1 MNHEH
6 TNQRLIHTLSV
17 VVFAVA
23 LLALPVSGWSQT
35 TVFFNQRSEPA
46 GLLTSN
52 SVPVETG
59 TLVTSQSA
67 PAETA
72 GYRFT
77 HWTVNG
83 VRQDDELGRGT
94 NPVSFVIFEPTE
106 AVARYLIAT
115 NDTDS
120 DGLPD
125 WYEVHFFNSLSNSAS
140 SDTDGDGFAH
150 LEEFNRGYHPKVAD
164 VIQDGGVSRRR
175 SASTLII
182 LNSNYVTVT
191 QGSVPAGVVSGVDV
205 VLLGSTSAVS
215 EPGAPAGYRFTDWQ
229 VNGHRIADELGYAL
243 GAFNFTVTNTTV
255 GTATFLVETNDID
268 TDGIPDWYEQRYFGT
283 TNNSATSDT
292 DGDGFSLK
300 DEIARNYH
308 PSIFDM
314 IQDGGI
320 SRRRSASFPLD
331 LSGFATFSV
340 VSEPAG
346 IVSQTSYHPT
356 NSLVQTPG
364 APESASGYAFG
375 FWTINGTR
383 QGDELGVAIN
393 PVGYLIQSNSEAK
406 AHYFVQ
412 TNDTDSDGILDWYE
426 WRFFGA
432 LGNSASSDSDAD
444 GFDLSTEYVRGYHPL
459 VKDVIQD
466 GGISRRRSPSFF
478 IDLQPYERMEFTLV
492 DGVLTNL
499 FSAAPPASGGIAFGA
514 NAAPALGD
522 WDGDGDNDLFVGQ
535 VAGVVRVFEN
545 VGSRYTLNLSERT
558 ANFAAMAAAW
568 SGINSPA
575 VALGDWNGDGRADL
589 VVGGDTGTVRVIS
602 STGNFGNSQSPA
614 VNYALATGLSN
625 AIPALAEVTGDA
637 LPDLLIL
644 SEAGTVRV
652 YPHSSNAAAP
662 YAVGS
667 YSENLLP
674 EVVPN
679 ARGITA
685 ADVNFD
691 GRVDVLVSDAAGR
704 VWEFRRGTTPGVFT
718 LITKVWGGSGVGFAS
733 GLRVAAGDVD
743 GDGDVDLIGGF
754 EEGGLV
760 GLRDPR
766 FATPAD
772 LQAVGG
778 VNSILLSWDPD
789 RQSRIIG
796 YKVYRSAPTTN
807 AFLLLT
813 NEIVVLPEFED
824 RQPVAVVSN
833 FYRVTAISGANY
845 PGNSVPVYVESR
857 PSEIA
862 GATVGGITLLMP
874 DYFGKPGTNTIL
886 QINVP
891 NASGISGTN
900 LEIRV
905 AYDPALLTPVAQVEP
920 GRNSVEKTG
929 LSENLIITNN
939 GATAAGE
946 IIITGLGGGV
956 ISGQGNLFDIVFR
969 VGGAVP
975 LGTKATNSFTSVT
988 LQNGAG
994 NVIAVNATDKAVFTA
1009 ANAYFP
1015 GDVNGDGVVSQAD
1028 FVVAMKLA
1036 VGQRDA
1042 TSEEVAAGDLNGNGF
1057 IDKDDA
1063 HLILRIVHGK
1073 EPNPL

>member
-1 MNHEH
+1 MNPKR
-6 TNQRLIHTLSV
+6 TNQQVSGSTA
-17 VVFAVA
+17 AVA
-23 LLALPVSGWSQT
+23 LVAALLMLPFSGFSQT

-46 GLLTSN
+46 GLFASN
-52 SVPVETG
+52 STPVQTG
-59 TLVTSQSA
+59 TLVTSQAA

-72 GYRFT
+72 GYHFT
-77 HWTVNG
+77 HWTVGG
-83 VRQDDELGRGT
+83 VRQNDELGRGT
-94 NPVSFVIFEPTE
+94 NPVNFVIFEPTE
-106 AVARYLIAT
+106 AVANYVITT

-125 WYEVHFFNSLSNSAS
+125 WYEVHFFNSLSNSAT
-140 SDTDGDGFAH
+140 SDTDGDGFT
-150 LEEFNRGYHPKVAD
+150 LMDEFIRGYHPRVAD
-164 VIQDGGVSRRR
+164 LIQDGGISRRR

-182 LNSNYVTVT
+182 LDTNYVTVT
-191 QGSVPAGVVSGVDV
+191 RSSVPAGIVSGVDV
-205 VLLGSTSAVS
+205 VLLGATSAVS
-215 EPGAPAGYRFTDWQ
+215 EPGAPGGYRFTDWR
-229 VNGHRIADELGYAL
+229 VNGQRIADELGYAL
-243 GAFNFTVTNTTV
+243 GGFTFTVTNSTV
-255 GTATFLVETNDID
+255 VTATFLLETNDVD
-268 TDGIPDWYEQRYFGT
+268 ADGIVDWYEQRYFGSLANT
-283 TNNSATSDT
+283 ALTDT

-300 DEIARNYH
+300 DEIIRGYH
-308 PSIFDM
+308 PSIFDL

-320 SRRRSASFPLD
+320 SRRRSASFPID

-346 IVSQTSYHPT
+346 LVSQVTYHPT
-356 NSLVQTPG
+356 NTVVQTPA
-364 APESASGYAFG
+364 APDSSFGYRLG

-383 QGDELGVAIN
+383 QSDELGVAIN
-393 PVGYLIQSNSEAK
+393 PVGFVIQSNSEAK

-412 TNDTDSDGILDWYE
+412 TNDSDSDGLLDWYE
-426 WRFFGA
+426 WWFFGS
-432 LGNSASSDSDAD
+432 LGNSASSDNDAD
-444 GFDLSTEYVRGYHPL
+444 GFDLGTEYVRGYHPL

-466 GGISRRRSPSFF
+466 GGISRRRSASFF
-478 IDLQPYERMEFTLV
+478 IDLQPYERIEFTLL
-492 DGVLTNL
+492 DGILTNL
-499 FSAAPPASGGIAFGA
+499 FSVSPPTLGGVTFGA

-535 VAGVVRVFEN
+535 VAGAVRVFEN
-545 VGSRYTLNLSERT
+545 IGSRYTMNLSERT
-558 ANFAAMAAAW
+558 ANFGGIAAGW

-575 VALGDWNGDGRADL
+575 VALGDWSGDGRADL
-589 VVGGDTGTVRVIS
+589 VIGGDTGTLRVIS

-614 VNYALATGLSN
+614 VNYSLATGLSN
-625 AIPALAEVTGDA
+625 AIPALAAVTGDA
-637 LPDLLIL
+637 LIDLLVL
-644 SEAGTVRV
+644 TESGTVRV
-652 YPHSSNAAAP
+652 YPHSSNTAAP
-662 YAVGS
+662 YTVGA

-674 EVVPN
+674 EVVPS

-704 VWEFRRGTTPGVFT
+704 VWEFRAGIASGTFT
-718 LITKVWGGSGVGFAS
+718 LVTKVWGGSGAGFAN

-754 EEGGLV
+754 QEGGLV
-760 GLRDPR
+760 NLRDPR
-766 FATPAD
+766 FAVPTG

-778 VNSILLSWDPD
+778 VNSILLSWNPD
-789 RQSRIIG
+789 RQSRIVG
-796 YKVYRSAPTTN
+796 YKVYRSVPTTN
-807 AFLLLT
+807 AFSLLT
-813 NEIVVLPEFED
+813 NEVVVIPQFED
-824 RQPVAVVSN
+824 RLPVAVVSN
-833 FYRVTAISGANY
+833 FYRVTAISGASY

-891 NASGISGTN
+891 NASDISGTN

-905 AYDPALLTPVAQVEP
+905 AYNPAVLTPVAQVQP

-929 LSENLIITNN
+929 LSQNLVITNN
-939 GATAAGE
+939 GASAAGE
-946 IIITGLGGGV
+946 LIITGLGGGV

-1009 ANAYFP
+1009 ANAYYP
-1015 GDVNGDGVVSQAD
+1015 GDVNGDGVVSQQD
-1028 FVVAMKLA
+1028 FVLAMKLA

-1042 TSEEVAAGDLNGNGF
+1042 TPEEVAAGDLNGNGF